1 MHNATNATNATV
13 IIDHFMYRISLKNTV
28 YFNFGRE
35 TDEKLFE
42 GLFLIL
48 FGWFG
53 YKWPL
58 KTGGRR
64 YKEAV
69 GT

>member
-1 MHNATNATNATV
+1 M
-13 IIDHFMYRISLKNTV
+13 
-28 YFNFGRE
+28 
-35 TDEKLFE
+35 DEKLFE

-48 FGWFG
+48 FWWFG

-58 KTGGRR
+58 KTGGRK